1 MILLLFLLSIK
12 NNMYSLSKHLLND
25 QWTLIIPNMINSF
38 EIKVFDDG
46 NEKYSLYEN
55 KWIIFGEWED
65 KFALFNKKDP
75 NIIIQ
80 CISSWKIG
88 NNI

>member
-1 MILLLFLLSIK
+1 
-12 NNMYSLSKHLLND
+12 MYSLSKHLLHD
-25 QWTLIIPNMINSF
+25 EWTLVVPDMINSF
-38 EIKVFDDG
+38 EIEVFDDG
-46 NEKYSLYEN
+46 NEKYKLYEN

-88 NNI
+88 NSE